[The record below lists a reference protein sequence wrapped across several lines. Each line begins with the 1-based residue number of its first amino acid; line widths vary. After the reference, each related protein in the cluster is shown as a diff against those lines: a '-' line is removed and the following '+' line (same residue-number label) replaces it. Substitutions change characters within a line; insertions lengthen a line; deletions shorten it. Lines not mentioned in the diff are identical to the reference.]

1 MHRKNIALEPIC
13 LRRPAPGQQNGSLE
27 RILPVRLEKDIGR
40 FFRSHFIKRLD
51 MYDSGA
57 VKVKVKVKVEARH
70 RSCEVKSLYRIAS
83 IISRNG
89 VQIEGIRISNGLG

>member
-1 MHRKNIALEPIC
+1 
-13 LRRPAPGQQNGSLE
+13 
-27 RILPVRLEKDIGR
+27 
-40 FFRSHFIKRLD
+40 